1 MFKIHR
7 PQQNEGALKK
17 SIQKLFDHK
26 KDIGTRLKH
35 LKNVIGML
43 LLKLF
48 VTLVMKSCNNFS
60 ETEFFQSFF
69 QCIVNLEI

>member
-48 VTLVMKSCNNFS
+48 VTLVMKSC
-60 ETEFFQSFF
+60 
-69 QCIVNLEI
+69 I